1 MTDQD
6 LMKANNITGTP
17 DTPDIPLIELKPEK
31 EDIPD
36 EVLHN
41 IATDCKKEDEEEEE
55 EEEEETITVGKQIEK
70 RKDYTKLKK
79 VIKIVL
85 LVLVLIINF
94 YPMVASILEI
104 VLRAVNNY
112 EFNGSFIYTLLFSF
126 IFLIALIKD
135 CCQGKIL
142 DCEINGG
149 VMASIVII
157 EVLTFLPEIILYY
170 SGESQ
175 YHLEGF
181 VKSFIKFKII
191 SYFFVIGI
199 NIILGIISGYI
210 NLSFI

>member
-41 IATDCKKEDEEEEE
+41 IATDCKKE
-55 EEEEETITVGKQIEK
+55 EETITVGKQIEK
-70 RKDYTKLKK
+70 HKDYTKLKK

-149 VMASIVII
+149 VMA
-157 EVLTFLPEIILYY
+157 
-170 SGESQ
+170 
-175 YHLEGF
+175 
-181 VKSFIKFKII
+181 
-191 SYFFVIGI
+191 
-199 NIILGIISGYI
+199 
-210 NLSFI
+210 